1 MRTRSAIAGAIAIA
15 AVLLAGCGNNASPDE
30 PTEIVLLTHDSF
42 AVSEGILEQ
51 FEAQTGVTV
60 RVLQGGDAG
69 TMVSQA
75 VLTKDAPIADVIY
88 GIDNTFLT
96 RALNAGIFLPYEA
109 EGTSEIIGGLDVDGR
124 VTPIDFGDVCI
135 NYDKSGL
142 ADAGLAVP
150 GDLRDLVDPSYVGQF
165 VVENPATSSPGLA
178 FLLATIVSFPEGSEY
193 AWQDF
198 WADLRDNDVLVAPDW
213 NAAYY
218 SEFSAGGGGSRPL
231 VVSYASS
238 PPAGVIFSDPVPEV
252 APTGVVL
259 PGCFRQVEYAG
270 VVAGTDVQPYAE
282 QLIDFMLSKT
292 FQEDLP
298 LNMFVF
304 PARAD
309 AALPREFID
318 HTEIPSSPASL
329 APARIDENR
338 ERWIEEWTEIMRS

>member
-1 MRTRSAIAGAIAIA
+1 MKTWITVALVAVA
-15 AVLLAGCGNNASPDE
+15 ALLAGCGNDAAPETPD
-30 PTEIVLLTHDSF
+30 EIVLLTHDSF

-51 FEAQTGVTV
+51 FEEQTGVAV
-60 RVLQGGDAG
+60 RVLHGGDAG

-75 VLTKDAPIADVIY
+75 VLTKDVPIADVLY

-96 RALNAGIFLPYEA
+96 RALDAGIFLEYEA
-109 EGTSEIIGGLDVDGR
+109 EGIAETIPGLDVDGR
-124 VTPIDFGDVCI
+124 VTPIDYGDVCI

-150 GDLRDLVDPSYVGQF
+150 EDLRALVHPSYAGQL

-178 FLLATIVSFPEGSEY
+178 FLLATIVSFPEETAY
-193 AWQDF
+193 PWQDF

-218 SEFSAGGGGSRPL
+218 SEFSGGGAGSRSL

-238 PPAGVIFSDPVPEV
+238 PPAGVMFSDPVPEV

-270 VVAGTDVQPYAE
+270 VMAGTDVQPYAE
-282 QLIDFMLSKT
+282 QLIDFLLSKA

-309 AALPREFID
+309 AALPQEFID
-318 HTEIPSSPASL
+318 HTEVPS
-329 APARIDENR
+329 APAWLDPTRIDANR
-338 ERWIEEWTEIMRS
+338 ERWIEEWTEILRS